1 MRSKEKHTQTL
12 RANRECVQFYLLF
25 LEKSTRIRYIGGSC
39 ILHLSISANVSIC
52 AGFAAIH
59 RESFVLAFYHM
70 HIGVRCV
77 CVGVCCRVKRSVCCQ
92 RQPGR
97 DGDEFDRRSRCSS
110 VITSC
115 FSSSFPVRSPK
126 NLQKLFTLRT
136 HALRPLE
143 ILTHITQIRSDQTR
157 SHQIRSHQIRS
168 DQVRSDQIR
177 SGQVRSD
184 QIRSDQIRSDLI

>member
-39 ILHLSISANVSIC
+39 ILYPSISANVSIC

-126 NLQKLFTLRT
+126 NLQNYSLYART
-136 HALRPLE
+136 PFVPLKS
-143 ILTHITQIRSDQTR
+143 LHT
-157 SHQIRSHQIRS
+157 
-168 DQVRSDQIR
+168 
-177 SGQVRSD
+177 
-184 QIRSDQIRSDLI
+184 